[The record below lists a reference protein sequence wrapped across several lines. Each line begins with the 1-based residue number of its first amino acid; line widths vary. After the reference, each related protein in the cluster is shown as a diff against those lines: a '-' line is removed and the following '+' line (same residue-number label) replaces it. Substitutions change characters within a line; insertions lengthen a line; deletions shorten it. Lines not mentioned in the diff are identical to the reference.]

1 MYMEAR
7 FYTATLL
14 DRQDRYIYYEDD
26 LLLGERHIYAE
37 KAVVESSVMR
47 DLIFSETA
55 FFVRLILYIRSVEYR
70 EAVES
75 VQSEQTDV
83 FTYIVKGLHS

>member
-55 FFVRLILYIRSVEYR
+55 FFLS
-70 EAVES
+70 
-75 VQSEQTDV
+75 D
-83 FTYIVKGLHS
+83 